1 MALYSAVAPLPVN
14 RIKNR
19 LFDPDARAFI
29 LTAGI
34 TDRVAK
40 GQINSFVI
48 QAKALGIYNNMVCWL
63 LRSTQNAS
71 TLPNPNT
78 AYSLGGLGTFNGTLT
93 NGPTWGTNGISFT
106 RTSSQSIFTDLGT
119 AISSSN
125 FGLFCCADFSEL
137 TTSGVVCA
145 NRDIFGG
152 VQTKGMAIGA
162 TSSTSTRLQF
172 GNGTTNFTQNRTKPS
187 AFACYSQLSNGTNTI
202 QNENTTILASNA
214 PTISG
219 TFGINLQIGAQITNQ
234 QFFQGK
240 ISFVMA
246 IFGVA
251 NNLSIYTLYKNTIG
265 TGLGLP

>member
-1 MALYSAVAPLPVN
+1 MPLYSAVAPLPVN

-29 LTAGI
+29 STAGI

-40 GQINSFVI
+40 GQINAFVI
-48 QAKALGIYNNMVCWL
+48 EAKALGIFNNMVCWP
-63 LRSTQNAS
+63 LRLTQNAS
-71 TLPNPNT
+71 TGLL
-78 AYSLGGLGTFNGTLT
+78 AYSLGGLGTYSGTLS
-93 NGPTWGTNGISFT
+93 NGPTYEANGLSFT

-119 AISSSN
+119 AIPNSN
-125 FGLFCCADFSEL
+125 FGLFCCADFSEI

-152 VQTKGMAIGA
+152 TTAKGMAIGA
-162 TSSTSTRLQF
+162 STAINSRMQL

-219 TFGINLQIGAQITNQ
+219 TFGLNLQIGAQITNQ

-251 NNLSIYTLYKNTIG
+251 NNSSIYTLYKNTLG
-265 TGLGLP
+265 QGLGLP

>member
-1 MALYSAVAPLPVN
+1 MPLYSAVAPLPVN

-29 LTAGI
+29 STAGI
-34 TDRVAK
+34 TDQVAK
-40 GQINSFVI
+40 GQINAFVVGV
-48 QAKALGIYNNMVCWL
+48 KALGLYNNMVCWT
-63 LRSTQNAS
+63 LRSTQNAG
-71 TLPNPNT
+71 TGTT

-119 AISSSN
+119 TISSSN

-145 NRDIFGG
+145 NRGLFGDT
-152 VQTKGMAIGA
+152 QAKGMAIGA
-162 TSSTSTRLQF
+162 TSSTNTRLQL

-219 TFGINLQIGAQITNQ
+219 TFGLNLQIGAQITNQ

-251 NNLSIYTLYKNTIG
+251 DNSSIYTLYKNTIG

>member
-1 MALYSAVAPLPVN
+1 MALYSAVCPLPVN

-34 TDRVAK
+34 TDRVAG

-48 QAKALGIYNNMVCWL
+48 QAKALGIYNNMVCWP

-71 TLPNPNT
+71 TGLL
-78 AYSLGGLGTFNGTLT
+78 AYSLGGLGTYNGTLSNSPT
-93 NGPTWGTNGISFT
+93 YQANGLSFT

-119 AISSSN
+119 AISNNN

-145 NRDIFGG
+145 NRDIFGSG
-152 VQTKGMAIGA
+152 QVKGMNIGA
-162 TSSTSTRLQF
+162 TSSTNTRLQL

-214 PTISG
+214 PVISG
-219 TFGINLQIGAQITNQ
+219 TFSLNLQIGAQITNQ

-251 NNLSIYTLYKNTIG
+251 DNSSIYTLYKTTLG
-265 TGLGLP
+265 QGLGLP